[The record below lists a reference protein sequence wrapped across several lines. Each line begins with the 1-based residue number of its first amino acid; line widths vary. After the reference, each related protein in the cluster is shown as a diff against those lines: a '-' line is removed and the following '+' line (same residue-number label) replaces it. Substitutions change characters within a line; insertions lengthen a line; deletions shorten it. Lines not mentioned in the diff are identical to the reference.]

1 MGVFKTGGPNFEGIS
16 KVMADAT
23 SLWMNATIEI
33 YDPNLRGTEWD
44 EWTNEVLSGEPI
56 LLWSG
61 IARVQP
67 IRNADVQTP
76 EIGFATSS
84 IRRVRIQAPLD
95 PERGYVRPGFL
106 VKVTD
111 APLFP
116 DLEQL
121 DLIVTTALN
130 STYAWLST
138 IDCDVNAKV

>member
-1 MGVFKTGGPNFEGIS
+1 MGVFKTGGPNFEAIS
-16 KVMADAT
+16 DVMSEAT

-44 EWTNEVLSGEPI
+44 EWTNEIVSGEPI
-56 LLWSG
+56 LIWSG

-67 IRNADVQTP
+67 IRNADVQSP
-76 EIGFATSS
+76 QIGFASSS

-95 PERGYVRPGFL
+95 PERAYVRPGFS

-111 APLFP
+111 AALYP

>member
-1 MGVFKTGGPNFEGIS
+1 MGVFKTGGPNFEAIS
-16 KVMADAT
+16 QVMGEAT
-23 SLWMNATIEI
+23 SLWMNAAIEI
-33 YDPNLRGTEWD
+33 YDPNLRGMDWD
-44 EWTNEVLSGEPI
+44 EWTNEVTSGEAI
-56 LLWSG
+56 LVWSG

-76 EIGFATSS
+76 EVGFATSS

-95 PERGYVRPGFL
+95 PERAYVRPGFM

-116 DLEQL
+116 DLAEL
-121 DLIVTTALN
+121 DLVVTTALN

-138 IDCDVNAKV
+138 IDCEVNAKV